1 MENKNLYKI
10 ATLKKDKFAY
20 AVNGGVDNF
29 SKLREIF
36 QNYELVLNLFGE
48 VFTDI
53 TIGEESAWENLKF
66 ALDDAEN
73 EKLWN

>member
-1 MENKNLYKI
+1 MKNKNFYKI
-10 ATLKKDKFAY
+10 ATLKKDKFTHAI
-20 AVNGGVDNF
+20 NGGVDNF

-48 VFTDI
+48 VFTDV
-53 TIGEESAWENLKF
+53 TISEECAWDNIKS
-66 ALDDAEN
+66 ALDDAKN